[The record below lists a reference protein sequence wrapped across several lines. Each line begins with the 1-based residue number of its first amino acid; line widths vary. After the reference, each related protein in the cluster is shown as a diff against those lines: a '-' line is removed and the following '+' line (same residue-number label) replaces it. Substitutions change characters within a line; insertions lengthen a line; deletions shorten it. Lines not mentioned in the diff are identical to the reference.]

1 MKKSLLFIVMLS
13 TSLVM
18 IAQAHIYFTSEISSE
33 SLQTIYEALGVKPQ
47 EGQRVAVKIS
57 TGESQSSN
65 QLKHCGE
72 APQIACASHHHSF
85 GLGTGTVAEGWINDA
100 VHF

>member
-33 SLQTIYEALGVKPQ
+33 SLQTIYEAL
-47 EGQRVAVKIS
+47 E
-57 TGESQSSN
+57 
-65 QLKHCGE
+65 
-72 APQIACASHHHSF
+72 
-85 GLGTGTVAEGWINDA
+85 
-100 VHF
+100 